1 MLRILLA
8 ATAITVFATTA
19 WAVDD
24 ATSENDAIELDQN
37 TDPNAPDAYMEQAPN
52 KLPDPGEAVEM
63 NESGVINN

>member
-1 MLRILLA
+1 MLRSLLA
-8 ATAITVFATTA
+8 ATAITFFATTA

-52 KLPDPGEAVEM
+52 NLPDPGEAVEM